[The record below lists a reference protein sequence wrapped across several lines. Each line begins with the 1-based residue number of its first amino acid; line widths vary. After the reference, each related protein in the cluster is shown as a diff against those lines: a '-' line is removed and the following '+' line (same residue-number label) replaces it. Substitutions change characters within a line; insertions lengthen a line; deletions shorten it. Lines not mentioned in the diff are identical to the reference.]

1 MRFVIYP
8 LILSTIVISCAKNE
22 FSEINSCKKYALN
35 IPKSKN
41 DNKGLQKFYL
51 FIDGTPS
58 MKGFIAVNYNN
69 YKFFLENLENIV
81 SVIYKRSDVEY
92 YRFGKQVYKINRN
105 EFRKSSLEMGFY
117 NDPITYIDVVIDSA
131 IKWSFE
137 NKHYLIL
144 TDLFQQEGDI
154 DKFISKIK
162 ELASLDIF
170 MGIVSIDADFKGKVY
185 DVSPSA
191 YSFDYEGKRPFYL
204 LMFSKNLSVIDKII
218 NEISNQIKENVN
230 ALIIG
235 NYLSMSNYIPKISG
249 RYEGFFR
256 ISDSV
261 MKMNKSELKIPLK
274 MEFDISK
281 YSLLPNFAKV
291 KVIDCEKGKV
301 LLDKSFSIENN
312 ILNINFKI
320 TKKDKPHI
328 INVNVY
334 SNEIP
339 NWVKEKDM
347 DITKINI
354 WLKNPKEFEG
364 SKTYNFYKFINS
376 AIKVYDNEI
385 VSFNIY
391 LLGG

>member
-1 MRFVIYP
+1 MAH

>member
-1 MRFVIYP
+1 VKCVVYP
-8 LILSTIVISCAKNE
+8 LILSTIIISCVKNK

-35 IPKSKN
+35 IPKFEN
-41 DNKGLQKFYL
+41 NNNGLQKFYL

-58 MKGFIAVNYNN
+58 MKGFVSVSYNN
-69 YKFFLENLENIV
+69 YKLFLENLENIV
-81 SVIYKRSDVEY
+81 SLIYKRSDVEY

-105 EFRKSSLEMGFY
+105 EFKKSSLEISFY

-191 YSFDYEGKRPFYL
+191 YSFNYEGKRPFYL
-204 LMFSKNLSVIDKII
+204 LIFSKNLNVIDKII
-218 NEISNQIKENVN
+218 DEISNQIKENVN

-235 NYLSMSNYIPKISG
+235 NYLSMSDYIPKISRG
-249 RYEGFFR
+249 YEGLLR

-291 KVIDCEKGKV
+291 KIIDCEKGKV

-364 SKTYNFYKFINS
+364 SKTYNLYKFINS

-385 VSFNIY
+385 GRFNIY